1 MSPTTR
7 RVIEIAIG
15 LTLIGY
21 GAYAVY
27 AGQIRGKFR
36 TYYRSEQPGSFW
48 TSVVITFVL
57 ALVFLSG
64 IASWHR

>member
-1 MSPTTR
+1 MSPTTQR
-7 RVIEIAIG
+7 AIEIAIG
-15 LTLIGY
+15 LTLAAY
-21 GAYAVY
+21 GTYAVY

-48 TSVVITFVL
+48 TSVVLTFAL
-57 ALVFLSG
+57 ALLFLSG